1 MREAK
6 NAALKTPQSKN
17 DQNEEITDT
26 LSKYGVLNMARSLD
40 PTMNVEYNRNARMVL
55 FKLKMFYWLLK
66 HRRACAIE
74 KKDWKRQVRWL
85 EQQQG
90 RDLAAIWGHIGVASR
105 EVEGPKDPTPS
116 R

>member
-1 MREAK
+1 MPTMREAK
-6 NAALKTPQSKN
+6 NAALKTPQSEN

-26 LSKYGVLNMARSLD
+26 LSKYGVLNMARSMD

-74 KKDWKRQVRWL
+74 K
-85 EQQQG
+85 
-90 RDLAAIWGHIGVASR
+90 
-105 EVEGPKDPTPS
+105 
-116 R
+116 

>member
-1 MREAK
+1 MPTMREAK
-6 NAALKTPQSKN
+6 NAALKTPQSEN

-74 KKDWKRQVRWL
+74 K
-85 EQQQG
+85 
-90 RDLAAIWGHIGVASR
+90 
-105 EVEGPKDPTPS
+105 
-116 R
+116 